1 MEHLALLL
9 WLCSLLSNYSEVLDL
24 GRFATIVYH

>member
-9 WLCSLLSNYSEVLDL
+9 WLCSVLSNYSEVLDL
-24 GRFATIVYH
+24 DMFAAIVYH